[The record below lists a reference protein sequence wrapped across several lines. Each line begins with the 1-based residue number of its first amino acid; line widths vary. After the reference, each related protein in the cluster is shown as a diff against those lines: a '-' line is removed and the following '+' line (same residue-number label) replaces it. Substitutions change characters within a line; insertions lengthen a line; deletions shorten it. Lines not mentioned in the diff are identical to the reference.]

1 MKAFPAEQTM
11 GVNVPLDIEIHS
23 QQGREALRVP
33 VSSLIIAGWTGRDK
47 AAMLHHIRELEALG
61 VAPPASTPI
70 FYRLAASRLT
80 SASHIET
87 SGPDSSG
94 EVEFVLL
101 RHAGQL
107 YVGIGSDHTDRRVEV
122 YSITVSKQMCDKPVG
137 RTFWPYDEVAPH
149 WDQLLLRATIR
160 EDGKDVIYQEGGIA
174 KMLHPETLLAQLAES
189 DGALADGGVIFGGT
203 LAAIGG
209 IRPSPRMEVALIDPV
224 LDRAI
229 VHRYDVK
236 ELPMRG

>member
-1 MKAFPAEQTM
+1 M

-23 QQGREALRVP
+23 QRGRAALRVP

-61 VAPPASTPI
+61 VTPPASTPI
-70 FYRLAASRLT
+70 FYRMAASRLT
-80 SASHIET
+80 SASHIEA

-94 EVEFVLL
+94 EVEFILL

-107 YVGIGSDHTDRRVEV
+107 YVGVGSDHTDRRVEV

-137 RTFWPYDEVAPH
+137 RTFWPYEEVASH
-149 WDQLLLRATIR
+149 WDQLLLRSIIR

-174 KMLHPETLLAQLAES
+174 KMLHPEALLAQLADS
-189 DGALADGGVIFGGT
+189 DGALADGDVLFGGT

-229 VHRYDVK
+229 VHRYDIK

>member
-1 MKAFPAEQTM
+1 M
-11 GVNVPLDIEIHS
+11 GVNIPLDIEIHS
-23 QQGREALRVP
+23 RQGRESLRIP

-47 AAMLHHIRELEALG
+47 VAMLHHIRELEALG

-70 FYRLAASRLT
+70 FYRMAASRLT
-80 SASHIET
+80 SASHIEA

-101 RHAGQL
+101 HHAGQL

-149 WDQLLLRATIR
+149 WDQLLLRAIIR

-189 DGALADGGVIFGGT
+189 DGALADGDVIFGGT

-209 IRPSPRMEVALIDPV
+209 IRPSSRMEVALIDPV